1 MNIEKKKKK
10 DDIKEKK
17 DMGEVNFG
25 LKVNGVKLKVFNA
38 FFDLLNICD

>member
-1 MNIEKKKKK
+1 MTSKKKKTY
-10 DDIKEKK
+10 
-17 DMGEVNFG
+17 MGEVNFG